1 MPHSENSP
9 TTAIDNPLREAAERV
24 WQDNTC
30 QEGLLRWQ
38 DDHHVDI
45 NLCLCLA
52 WIEAQQQPLS
62 TAQYAGLI
70 EISEQYQS
78 ILQPLRAARRGVKT
92 LANDLYPLYLD
103 MELKTE
109 YKELA
114 QLYKF
119 SQNLVSNRQLQRVGA
134 STDAI
139 HTVLSAPVMHYLQSN
154 GNTKGRQDL
163 SLAAKLVDV
172 IQR

>member
-9 TTAIDNPLREAAERV
+9 TAAINNPLREAAERV

-119 SQNLVSNRQLQRVGA
+119 SQNLVSDRQLQRVGA

-154 GNTKGRQDL
+154 GNAKGRQDL